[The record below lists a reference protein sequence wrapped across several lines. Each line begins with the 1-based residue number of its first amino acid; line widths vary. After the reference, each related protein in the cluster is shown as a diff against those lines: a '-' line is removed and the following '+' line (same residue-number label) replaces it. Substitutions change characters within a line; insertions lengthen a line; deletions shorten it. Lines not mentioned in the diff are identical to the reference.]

1 MANGSI
7 RCDLLR
13 LYLERQK
20 NSFLVHSV
28 ACTGTEIH
36 LAACPLEFR
45 KPNTTLSCQGGMAA
59 VVSCMPGPLFMQSS
73 GLKKKLKT
81 SVSPAGTKRLRKGRF
96 NERV

>member
-1 MANGSI
+1 M
-7 RCDLLR
+7 
-13 LYLERQK
+13 YLERQK

-45 KPNTTLSCQGGMAA
+45 KPNSSVSCAGGTAA
-59 VVSCMPGPLFMQSS
+59 AVSCMPGPLFMPSS

-81 SVSPAGTKRLRKGRF
+81 SVRQRNAPK
-96 NERV
+96 ERTFE

>member
-1 MANGSI
+1 M
-7 RCDLLR
+7 
-13 LYLERQK
+13 ERQK

-45 KPNTTLSCQGGMAA
+45 KPNSSVSCEGGTAA

-81 SVSPAGTKRLRKGRF
+81 SVRASADKRS
-96 NERV
+96 E

>member
-1 MANGSI
+1 M
-7 RCDLLR
+7 
-13 LYLERQK
+13 ERQK

-45 KPNTTLSCQGGMAA
+45 KANSTLSCEGGMAA

-81 SVSPAGTKRLRKGRF
+81 SVRLCGTKWTFLMNVSEPVPDIAACLCLLSR
-96 NERV
+96 EM